1 MRIDGY
7 TKAILTIIAACLV
20 WMCVHGVGATP
31 VSAQAPQEVVLVGV
45 RGARTI
51 LTVRPAGDW
60 YEATLPVDAPRP
72 LSTRLV
78 GVERGAS
85 ARWDAVEVDVRE
97 APRKPTPGH

>member
-1 MRIDGY
+1 MRTDVY
-7 TKAILTIIAACLV
+7 TKTVLTIIAACLV
-20 WMCVHGVGATP
+20 WMCFHGVGGTP

-60 YEATLPVDAPRP
+60 YEAALPVDAPRP

-85 ARWDAVEVDVRE
+85 SRWDALEVAVRD
-97 APRKPTPGH
+97 APRKATPGH